1 MSAPRSR
8 LILAGLAAGAIA
20 VTGLVAANPATSPSA
35 YAAPSAH
42 AANPGKGWDANA
54 YRGHVE
60 VVRGSGPAEADNT
73 IEGRVF
79 RDRDRDS
86 HAGGRERGVGGVTV
100 SNGRDVVTTDSQ
112 GRYELPAYEN
122 MTVFIT
128 QPSGF
133 QVPVDESNI
142 AQFHYNHLPEG
153 SPDLEYGG
161 IEPTGALPDALNFPL
176 VRSRQTNSRKQ
187 NCVIAGDLQPYNETE
202 IGYARDGA
210 IADLSDRND
219 YPGCGA
225 LFIGDV
231 VGNDLSLYPD
241 VRGLTKQL
249 NGPVRF
255 LPGNHDLDFDAKTA
269 EHSFD
274 TFREQLAPK
283 YYSYDVGDTHVVALN
298 TVRYPCTP
306 DVDNADG
313 KRPECDN
320 PTSDPS
326 YNGRMSEDQLE
337 WLKQDLATVPKDKL
351 IVVAGHI
358 PMLTFADE
366 GSPIHQV
373 DQVREVYEL
382 LEGRKAVS
390 VAGHTHSIENMKT
403 GDLMKG
409 WKDLFGLDGLP
420 FPHIT
425 AGAIAGDWYSGRL
438 TDEGYPVA
446 VGRDG
451 GRPGILTLNIDGNE
465 FRERYT
471 VTGKQRGYQ
480 MQLGLNSPTYRQ
492 WYWARTQ
499 WNEDPQGE
507 APKLGDARRITRAEL
522 QGGTWLTT
530 NFWMGSTDST
540 VAVSIDGG
548 EPVEAVRTQPMNGED
563 QKIGPLWSDPHA
575 VAQQL
580 VHGGSVADRTMHLWR
595 LSLPNG
601 LDAGTHRARVTATD
615 SYGREFH
622 RTMIFKVVEQD
633 ATASR
638 LKFGDPAPQARKRL
652 KPRQTVTDDLTPQE
666 R

>member
-1 MSAPRSR
+1 MPAHRSR
-8 LILAGLAAGAIA
+8 MILAGFAAGVVA
-20 VTGLVAANPATSPSA
+20 VAGLITATPSTSTSA
-35 YAAPSAH
+35 YAAQ
-42 AANPGKGWDANA
+42 PGQGWGERA

-60 VVRGSGPAEADNT
+60 VVRDPGSADTDDT

-86 HAGGRERGVGGVTV
+86 HADPGEQGIGDVTV
-100 SNGRDVVTTDSQ
+100 SNGRDVVTTDAE

-142 AQFHYNHLPEG
+142 AQFHYTHLPNG

-161 IEPTGALPDALNFPL
+161 IEPTGPLPDAVNFPL
-176 VRSRQTNSRKQ
+176 VRSRQTSTDKQ
-187 NCVIAGDLQPYNETE
+187 SCVIAGDLQPYDETE

-210 IADLSDRND
+210 IADLSDRHD

-231 VGNDLSLYPD
+231 VGDDLSLYDD
-241 VRGLTKQL
+241 VRGLVKQL

-255 LPGNHDLDFDAKTA
+255 LPGNHDLDYDAKTA
-269 EHSFD
+269 NHSFD
-274 TFREQLAPK
+274 TFRERLAPT
-283 YYSYDVGDTHVVALN
+283 YYSYDVGKAHVVALN

-313 KRPECDN
+313 TRPECDD

-326 YNGRMSEDQLE
+326 YNGRLSEDQLE
-337 WLKQDLATVPKDKL
+337 WLKQDLASVANDKL
-351 IVVAGHI
+351 IVVASHI
-358 PMLTFADE
+358 PLLTYADE

-373 DQVREVYEL
+373 DQVRELYEL
-382 LEGRKAVS
+382 LDGRRAVS
-390 VAGHTHSIENMKT
+390 VAGHTHSIENMKA

-409 WKDLFGLDGLP
+409 WKDIFGLDGLP

-425 AGAIAGDWYSGRL
+425 AGAISGDWFSGRL
-438 TDEGYPVA
+438 TDEGYPIA

-451 GRPGILTLNIDGNE
+451 GRPGVLTLDIDGNE

-471 VTGKQRGYQ
+471 VTGKRRGYQ
-480 MQLGLNSPTYRQ
+480 MQPGINSPTYRQ
-492 WYWARTQ
+492 WYWARSQ
-499 WNEDPQGE
+499 WNEEPQGE
-507 APKLGDARRITRAEL
+507 APELGDARRITRADL

-540 VAVSIDGG
+540 VEVSIDGG
-548 EPVEAVRTQPMNGED
+548 EPTEAVRTQPLNGED
-563 QKIGPLWSDPHA
+563 QKVGPLWSDPHA

-580 VHGGSVADRTMHLWR
+580 VHGGSVADRSMHLWR
-595 LSLPNG
+595 LPLPSG
-601 LDAGTHRARVTATD
+601 LDTGTHRARITATD
-615 SYGREFH
+615 SYGREFQ

-633 ATASR
+633 NTAKR
-638 LKFGDPAPQARKRL
+638 LGFGKPAEQARKSVS
-652 KPRQTVTDDLTPQE
+652 PRQTFTDDLTP